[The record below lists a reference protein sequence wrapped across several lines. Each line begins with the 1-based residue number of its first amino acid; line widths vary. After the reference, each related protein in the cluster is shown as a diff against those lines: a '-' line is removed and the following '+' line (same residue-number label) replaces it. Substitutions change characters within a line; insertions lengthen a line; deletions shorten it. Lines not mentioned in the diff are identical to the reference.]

1 MTRAD
6 IAVVAL
12 GAGLIGL
19 LYASLWQPPVDATR
33 FEIRVAGKPVGRYPL
48 DIDRS
53 LLVDGRLGL
62 SRIKV
67 ENGRVRFAA
76 SPCRNKIC
84 VHAGWL
90 QHSGDA
96 AACLPNRVSIALSGD
111 AGAGLDAVGF

>member
-1 MTRAD
+1 VTRAD
-6 IAVVAL
+6 IVAIVVAATL
-12 GAGLIGL
+12 VGI
-19 LYASLWQPPVDATR
+19 LYARLWQPPVDATR
-33 FEIRVAGKPVGRYPL
+33 FEIRVAGQPVGRYPL

-53 LLVDGRLGL
+53 VIVDGRLGL

-90 QHSGDA
+90 QHGGDA